1 MPRPQDKERI
11 ISFLPSNVNKPL
23 PYLMR
28 LTNRLQMMRIL
39 LDENFPVKSLKL
51 VSSLEIT

>member
-51 VSSLEIT
+51 VSSLENT

>member
-1 MPRPQDKERI
+1 MPRHQDKERI

-39 LDENFPVKSLKL
+39 LDENFPVRSLKL

>member
-39 LDENFPVKSLKL
+39 LDKNFPVKSLKL
-51 VSSLEIT
+51 VSSLENT

>member
-1 MPRPQDKERI
+1 MPRPPGKERI
-11 ISFLPSNVNKPL
+11 ISFLPSNVSKPL
-23 PYLMR
+23 PYLMQ